1 MSKVIAQNGT
11 VHVDNQLFL
20 PALKDTTCEIEQS
33 EIKRTVTPVPNR
45 RDRRFKG
52 GYSAYKMV
60 IEAPVYI
67 KKTFILKPNEIEIY
81 E

>member
-1 MSKVIAQNGT
+1 MSKLVARNGT

-20 PALKDTTCEIEQS
+20 PALEDTQCEIEQS
-33 EIKRTVTPVPNR
+33 QIKKTVTPVPNKQ
-45 RDRRFKG
+45 DRRFKG

-67 KKTFILKPNEIEIY
+67 KKTFILKPNEIIHD
-81 E
+81 